1 MRRREFITLA
11 GSAAAAWPLA
21 ARGQQPDRMRRIAIL
36 SSGGTTNGALTT
48 FRQALDRLGWHE
60 AQNVIVEVREAESD
74 SDLARGYAAELVA
87 VAPDVWF
94 ATNTQMV
101 QLIKDKTDSI
111 PIVFVQVPDPVG
123 SGFAVSFARP
133 GGNVTGFTN
142 FDSTMGEKWLE
153 LLKDVVPDL
162 KRVAVILQAE
172 NPTAAGYLQRIEA
185 AAAKFVVQVSPASLR
200 DGTEIGATILASAK
214 RRAVVPVHVV
224 GLLILAVAF
233 DLSHFVENVR
243 WRLRN
248 AIENREHCCAID
260 RTDVEMHAFCLAQVF
275 RISIRGQE
283 CGLKR
288 LSAVGR
294 DSRRGDERA
303 RQKVRHFRDF
313 DQSAGTVVGC
323 QLTCGR
329 RVGIVGMPGLPREL
343 QQCAHV
349 AIALQPVWLG

>member
-1 MRRREFITLA
+1 MKRREFITLL
-11 GSAAAAWPLA
+11 GGAAAAWPIA

-36 SSGGTTNGALTT
+36 SSGSTTKGALTT

-60 AQNVIVEVREAESD
+60 GHNVIVEIREAESD
-74 SDLARGYAAELVA
+74 IDRARGYAAELVA

-172 NPTAAGYLQRIEA
+172 NPTAAGYLQRIQA

-200 DGTEIGATILASAK
+200 DGPDIEAALTTFAREPNGGLIVPPSALATVYSDRIIATSA
-214 RRAVVPVHVV
+214 RTRLPAIYPYSENATAG
-224 GLLILAVAF
+224 GLM
-233 DLSHFVENVR
+233 SYG
-243 WRLRN
+243 
-248 AIENREHCCAID
+248 ID
-260 RTDVEMHAFCLAQVF
+260 RTTLFQQAASYVDRILRGEKASDLPVQTPTKFEMVINLKTARAL
-275 RISIRGQE
+275 
-283 CGLKR
+283 GLKISESF
-288 LSAVGR
+288 L
-294 DSRRGDERA
+294 
-303 RQKVRHFRDF
+303 
-313 DQSAGTVVGC
+313 
-323 QLTCGR
+323 L
-329 RVGIVGMPGLPREL
+329 
-343 QQCAHV
+343 V
-349 AIALQPVWLG
+349 ANEVIE